1 MASGWGSSPL
11 VETRGWHERFG
22 QLLAKTVTGRTAP
35 RRLQVKAV
43 TKQRMWPR
51 ARASTTRR
59 RRQPSRAIEQGGAGA
74 VTQPAAGFGGIQR
87 KSGEEEGEGGRTH

>member
-11 VETRGWHERFG
+11 VETCGRHERFG
-22 QLLAKTVTGRTAP
+22 QLLAKTVAGTTAP

-43 TKQRMWPR
+43 TKQRMRPR

-59 RRQPSRAIEQGGAGA
+59 RRQPSRVIEQGGAGA
-74 VTQPAAGFGGIQR
+74 VTQPAAGLGDPTE
-87 KSGEEEGEGGRTH
+87 KWGGRRGGR